1 MSAFL
6 IRSCLLL
13 AFITAG
19 CSLICEVCSSRNATM
34 CNGKMMTCDANMDT
48 CEHSIVKSN
57 VYGQMFMVFKG
68 CAKACKDLY
77 FTESFTTGRT
87 TIKRVCCNS
96 DYCNDGE
103 MEFPARENKPNRV
116 TCPSCFH
123 MGSYECEPVKMLQC
137 TDSETNCLYFRGL
150 VDPFGN
156 QSLKKLSLGCV
167 NLEDCDPFP
176 ELPGGLITEIED
188 VSCTKG

>member
-6 IRSCLLL
+6 IRSCILL

-19 CSLICEVCSSRNATM
+19 HSLICEVCSSRNATM

-48 CEHSIVKSN
+48 CEHSIVRSN
-57 VYGQMFMVFKG
+57 AYGQMFMVFKG

-77 FTESFTTGRT
+77 FTESFTTGRN

-103 MEFPARENKPNRV
+103 METEWLSIHSPLLSFSLPTHLFLAFPFPI
-116 TCPSCFH
+116 TSCF
-123 MGSYECEPVKMLQC
+123 
-137 TDSETNCLYFRGL
+137 T
-150 VDPFGN
+150 
-156 QSLKKLSLGCV
+156 
-167 NLEDCDPFP
+167 
-176 ELPGGLITEIED
+176 
-188 VSCTKG
+188 VSRCS